1 MMKHLILKIA
11 LGTVLVLAGS
21 CSSSKTETFSATAEL
36 DRAIPILQN
45 ALHMLNDTS
54 LNPRNREEDGLRLV
68 QSGDWTS
75 GFFPGM
81 LWIMFEHTGDPFW
94 QEAAHHYTMNVED
107 QQYNGGTHDMG
118 FKLYCSFGNGYRLTG
133 DPHYRD
139 VLVQGATTLIT
150 RFNPTVGAIR
160 SWDHNSDKWDY
171 PVIIDNMMNL
181 ELLFW
186 ATRETGDSSY
196 YHIAVQHAETTM
208 KNHFR
213 EDHSSYHVISYDTL
227 SGEVVKRNTHQG
239 HSHESAWARGQAW
252 GLYGYTMTY
261 RETGDARFLDQANA
275 IAGFILSHPRLPD
288 DGVPYWDYDAPDI
301 PNTYRD
307 VSAGAIAASALL
319 ELAGYVPEKQEAYDA
334 AADQMLQS
342 LATSYTFETD
352 EALPFLLDH
361 SVGHLPHDSE
371 IDVPIIY
378 ADYYY
383 LEALLR
389 TRQK

>member
-1 MMKHLILKIA
+1 MMKKFLIIGITFLFTACGGNKDGTSDFSDLKKE
-11 LGTVLVLAGS
+11 LSDQLKVLVN
-21 CSSSKTETFSATAEL
+21 E
-36 DRAIPILQN
+36 IPEN
-45 ALHMLNDTS
+45 EV
-54 LNPRNREEDGLRLV
+54 PRSYPDEDGNIRFV
-68 QSGDWTS
+68 GIRDWTC
-75 GFFPGM
+75 GFPGGSFWLM
-81 LWIMFEHTGDPFW
+81 YELTGDENW
-94 QEAAHHYTMNVED
+94 KNAAVDNTEKLEGVQHRTN
-107 QQYNGGTHDMG
+107 THDLG
-118 FKLYCSFGNGYRLTG
+118 FMVFCSYGNGYLLTG
-133 DPHYRD
+133 NENYKEII
-139 VLVQGATTLIT
+139 LQASESLIT
-150 RFNPTVGAIR
+150 RFDSTVGCIR
-160 SWDHNSDKWDY
+160 SWDFGDWEY